1 MAQRRESD
9 FSKKFC
15 FNSILQFYKSYI
27 LILNSNRREKNR
39 EEVSSNG
46 VKKERKK
53 KKGIFNSISMRLR
66 LSENNE
72 LGAQFGAGL
81 VQDGQPA
88 GF

>member
-1 MAQRRESD
+1 MAL
-9 FSKKFC
+9 K
-15 FNSILQFYKSYI
+15 
-27 LILNSNRREKNR
+27 
-39 EEVSSNG
+39 
-46 VKKERKK
+46 KKERK

>member
-1 MAQRRESD
+1 MEGRKIGKRRRRMAL
-9 FSKKFC
+9 K
-15 FNSILQFYKSYI
+15 
-27 LILNSNRREKNR
+27 
-39 EEVSSNG
+39 
-46 VKKERKK
+46 KKERK